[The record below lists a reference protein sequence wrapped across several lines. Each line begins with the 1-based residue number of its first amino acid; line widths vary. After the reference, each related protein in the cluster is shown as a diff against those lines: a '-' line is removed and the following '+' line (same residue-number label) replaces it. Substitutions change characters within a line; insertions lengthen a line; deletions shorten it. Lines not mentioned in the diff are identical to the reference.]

1 MPQVVEVLVEGG
13 KATPGPP
20 LGPAIGPLGLNVK
33 QVVDEINRATKE
45 FEGMQVPVKVIVEDP
60 KKKTFRIEVGIPP
73 TSQLIKKELGIP
85 KGSSEPVHSPV
96 GNLTME
102 QVIKIAKMKIE
113 QMLAPNL
120 KAAAKEVIGTA
131 LSMGVTVEGK
141 DPREVQREI
150 DQGIYDELFAKAE
163 EAE

>member
-33 QVVDEINRATKE
+33 LVVDKINEATKD
-45 FEGMQVPVKVIVEDP
+45 FAGMQVPVKIIVTDP
-60 KKKTFRIEVGIPP
+60 KKKEFEIEVGVPP
-73 TSQLIKKELGIP
+73 VSQLIKKELGLG
-85 KGSSEPVHSPV
+85 KGSDAPKNNIV

-102 QVIKIAKMKIE
+102 QVIRIAKAKQD
-113 QMLAPNL
+113 QMLAADL

-141 DPREVQREI
+141 DPREVQKEI
-150 DQGIYDELFAKAE
+150 DEGVYDEIFASAE
-163 EAE
+163 E

>member
-33 QVVDEINRATKE
+33 LVVDKINEATKD
-45 FEGMQVPVKVIVEDP
+45 FAGMQVPVKIIVTDP
-60 KKKTFRIEVGIPP
+60 KKKTFEIEVGVPP
-73 TSQLIKKELGIP
+73 VSQLIKKELGLS
-85 KGSSEPVHSPV
+85 KGSDAPKNNIV

-102 QVIKIAKMKIE
+102 QVIRIAKAKVE
-113 QMLAPNL
+113 QMLAADL

-141 DPREVQREI
+141 DPREVQKEI
-150 DQGIYDELFAKAE
+150 DEGVYDEVFAGAGE
-163 EAE
+163 

>member
-1 MPQVVEVLVEGG
+1 MTKKQVVEVLVEGG

-33 QVVDEINRATKE
+33 QVVDRINEATKD
-45 FEGMQVPVKVIVEDP
+45 FVGMQVPVKIIVDP
-60 KKKTFRIEVGIPP
+60 VTRQFEIEVGTPP
-73 TSQLIKKELGIP
+73 VSQLIKKELGLE
-85 KGSSEPVHSPV
+85 KGSSEPGRTIV

-102 QVIKIAKMKIE
+102 QIIKIARAKKQ
-113 QMLAPNL
+113 QMLAADL

-141 DPREVQREI
+141 DPREVQKEI
-150 DQGIYDELFAKAE
+150 DEGVYDEVFAKAE
-163 EAE
+163 

>member
-1 MPQVVEVLVEGG
+1 MAKKQIVEVLVEGG

-33 QVVDEINRATKE
+33 QVVDRINEATKD
-45 FEGMQVPVKVIVEDP
+45 FAGLQVPVKIIVDP
-60 KKKTFRIEVGIPP
+60 VTRQFEIEVGTPP
-73 TSQLIKKELGIP
+73 VSQLIKRELGLE
-85 KGSSEPVHSPV
+85 KGSSEATRNIV

-102 QVIKIAKMKIE
+102 QVLKIAKAKKQ
-113 QMLAPNL
+113 QMLAADL

-141 DPREVQREI
+141 DPREVQKEI
-150 DQGIYDELFAKAE
+150 DEGIYDEVFAKAE
-163 EAE
+163 

>member
-1 MPQVVEVLVEGG
+1 MAKKQIVEVLVEGG

-33 QVVDEINRATKE
+33 QVVDRINEATKD
-45 FEGMQVPVKVIVEDP
+45 FAGLQVPVKIIVDP
-60 KKKTFRIEVGIPP
+60 VTRQFEIEVGTPP
-73 TSQLIKKELGIP
+73 VSQLIKKELGLE
-85 KGSSEPVHSPV
+85 KGSSEATRNIV

-102 QVIKIAKMKIE
+102 QVLKIAKAKKQ
-113 QMLAPNL
+113 QMLAADL

-141 DPREVQREI
+141 DPREVQKEI
-150 DQGIYDELFAKAE
+150 DEGIYDEVFAKAE
-163 EAE
+163 

>member
-1 MPQVVEVLVEGG
+1 MTKKQVVEVLVEGG

-33 QVVDEINRATKE
+33 QVVDRINEATKD
-45 FEGMQVPVKVIVEDP
+45 FVGMQVPVKIIVDP
-60 KKKTFRIEVGIPP
+60 VTRQFEIEVGTPP
-73 TSQLIKKELGIP
+73 VSQLIKKELGLE
-85 KGSSEPVHSPV
+85 KGSSEPVRTIV

-102 QVIKIAKMKIE
+102 QIIKIARAKKQ
-113 QMLAPNL
+113 QMLAADL

-141 DPREVQREI
+141 DPREVQKEI
-150 DQGIYDELFAKAE
+150 DEGVYDEVFAKAE
-163 EAE
+163 

>member
-1 MPQVVEVLVEGG
+1 MPQIVEVLVEGG
-13 KATPGPP
+13 KASAGPP

-33 QVVDEINRATKE
+33 QVVDEINKATKD
-45 FEGMQVPVKVIVEDP
+45 FAGMQVPVKVIVTDP
-60 KKKTFRIEVGIPP
+60 KKKTFEIEVGVPP
-73 TSQLIKKELGIP
+73 VSQLIKKELGVP
-85 KGSSEPVHSPV
+85 KGSSEPVHTPV

-102 QVIKIAKMKIE
+102 QVVRIAKAKAE
-113 QMLAPNL
+113 QMLASDL

-150 DQGIYDELFAKAE
+150 DEGLYDEIFAKE
-163 EAE
+163 E

>member
-13 KATPGPP
+13 KASPGPP

-33 QVVDEINRATKE
+33 QVVDEINKATKE
-45 FEGMQVPVKVIVEDP
+45 FEGMQVPVKIIVTDP
-60 KKKTFRIEVGIPP
+60 KKKTFTIEVGIPP
-73 TSQLIKKELGIP
+73 VSQLIKKELGIA
-85 KGSSEPVHSPV
+85 KGSSEAGHSTAGDLSLEAAIRV
-96 GNLTME
+96 A
-102 QVIKIAKMKIE
+102 KAKMD

-120 KAAAKEVIGTA
+120 KAATKEVLGTA

-150 DQGIYDELFAKAE
+150 DEGKYDDLFTE
-163 EAE
+163 SES

>member
-1 MPQVVEVLVEGG
+1 MAKKQIVEVLVEGG

-33 QVVDEINRATKE
+33 QVVDRINEATKD
-45 FEGMQVPVKVIVEDP
+45 FAGMQVPVKIIVDP
-60 KKKTFRIEVGIPP
+60 VTRQFEIEVGTPP
-73 TSQLIKKELGIP
+73 VSQLIKKELGLE
-85 KGSSEPVHSPV
+85 KGSSEPTRNIV

-102 QVIKIAKMKIE
+102 QVIKIAKAKKQ
-113 QMLAPNL
+113 QMLAADL

-141 DPREVQREI
+141 DPREVQKEI
-150 DQGIYDELFAKAE
+150 DEGVYDEVFAKAE
-163 EAE
+163 